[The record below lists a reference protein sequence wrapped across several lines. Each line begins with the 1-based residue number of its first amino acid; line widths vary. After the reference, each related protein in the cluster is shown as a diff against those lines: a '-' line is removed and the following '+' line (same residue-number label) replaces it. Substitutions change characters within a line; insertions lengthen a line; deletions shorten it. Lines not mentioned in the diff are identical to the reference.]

1 MFARRSQLVDM
12 GLVGAEIVQPR
23 EDALHESE
31 RVACG
36 PVRPMYVHVRDMECA
51 RVRRRAGV
59 DDALRSALPVP
70 HAARSRCMDNV
81 CASRGRERV
90 FS

>member
-1 MFARRSQLVDM
+1 MGI
-12 GLVGAEIVQPR
+12 GLVGAKIVQPR

-31 RVACG
+31 RVTCG
-36 PVRPMYVHVRDMECA
+36 PVRPTYVHVRDMECA

-59 DDALRSALPVP
+59 DDALCGALPVR
-70 HAARSRCMDNV
+70 HAARCGCMV
-81 CASRGRERV
+81 HVSASRGRERV